1 MLKMEYLKIPVDRP
15 RNARPCLSPSS
26 SSRKKLKIFHAKSR
40 GCVCIFQEKKKVG
53 LYIKSINDIGMNYE
67 TKMSQQNEIIAY
79 T

>member
-1 MLKMEYLKIPVDRP
+1 LPIAIIIIEKEIKNVPRQITWVCVYIPR
-15 RNARPCLSPSS
+15 
-26 SSRKKLKIFHAKSR
+26 
-40 GCVCIFQEKKKVG
+40 EKKKVG

>member
-40 GCVCIFQEKKKVG
+40 GCVCIFQEKKKSRSV
-53 LYIKSINDIGMNYE
+53 YKKY
-67 TKMSQQNEIIAY
+67 K
-79 T
+79 